1 MIEVLFFM
9 DMKFPQRR
17 VIQVHVEKS
26 RKLNSSGWGDGEYC
40 EAPWNGRSWG
50 VRSNWEKRKCL

>member
-9 DMKFPQRR
+9 DMEFPQRR

-26 RKLNSSGWGDGEYC
+26 RKLNSSGWGMGSTVKPPGMEDPG
-40 EAPWNGRSWG
+40 G
-50 VRSNWEKRKCL
+50 